1 MLDESQLLGQDPG
14 YKSCKGHVMVCVYDV
29 CKRRARKRAQH
40 YVIRGQIE
48 QGKGLEPPVSN
59 IGETFFSEFLLENLE
74 KNRFFNLV
82 FSRC

>member
-1 MLDESQLLGQDPG
+1 
-14 YKSCKGHVMVCVYDV
+14 MVCVYDV

-40 YVIRGQIE
+40 YVIRGQID
-48 QGKGLEPPVSN
+48 QGKGLGKGLEPPVSN

-74 KNRFFNLV
+74 KNQFCNLV